1 MEQKGGTDGEESFE
15 ALEKQ
20 FQLVLTELLGDK
32 SVEKFR
38 TEYEKITGALRKAH
52 ESEKRLMSKCREL
65 NAEIVSNSTKVETA
79 LKLSQ
84 EDEAT
89 IRSLKKELE
98 NAWKTVDAA
107 HDKEIKAKEN
117 IITLK
122 QEISRLTQL
131 AEQGAGL
138 SEGQEHSVNNLKQA
152 VDELTGERDELVSSV
167 ERLRDGL
174 AQASATQQQ
183 MEAQIENSSQAVSQL
198 QQELQVRQNE
208 LSRETRQK
216 EKLEKEV
223 KQLHADAEAKT
234 SELKALSQQGQR
246 AKDEQQRLEQQ
257 LKELK
262 VTNERSARELE
273 QMQAKISKLQQDNEQ
288 QSVAVEQHTLENQ
301 QKANELRMKE
311 EELNLRRQ
319 EIAKLTKAR
328 EAIQKKSNQMEDQKG
343 EAEVQRETLKTQ
355 LGVLERELEVFR
367 KQAET
372 EKKAAEELARERDML
387 NKNLIKVTDST
398 GKQQIFLKLQEQAQK
413 NLEQEVHNYREEA
426 QKQQKI
432 IHQLEKD
439 RDRYIN
445 ETSGLRNKVQQHTDD
460 LKVNETEIAEYKKKT
475 CDTEQR
481 LASLHTL
488 YEKVVAER
496 NLYSK
501 NLVEIQDEI
510 AELKR
515 KLKFKSLEIEQLK
528 EEISGK
534 EATMSREHQDALRVE
549 RDNEGLK
556 AKLQLMK
563 QQAEETRQ
571 RIDGQKAEERQLQRT
586 IAEADAEAARQKKEL
601 DQVYSELEIL
611 GSQMLCRNDQL
622 RLLHLELKTKDC
634 LLAKTDFQYS
644 QRLEDIRLLKL
655 DMRNLSREKSI
666 QSRLASNAKDLRR
679 ELFHIHKELLQERRR
694 FCTLEEQLRTPM
706 NVHHWR
712 KLEANDPEY
721 FELIQKAQDL
731 QKALVTKNQEVM
743 DKDLLLKERERVY
756 LELKELLAR
765 QPGPEAFEQ
774 LQQCQRAHREKTK
787 KFKALT
793 AELNMYESKIQEYK
807 SDNQVLINQLQDI
820 KKKYLSLKQQQREEK
835 SAARTVFPMIQSPLC
850 HRQRFTG
857 GGFSLSAPANK

>member
-1 MEQKGGTDGEESFE
+1 MEQKGGTDGESFE

-20 FQLVLTELLGDK
+20 FQAVLSELLGDK
-32 SVEKFR
+32 SAEKFR

-89 IRSLKKELE
+89 IKSLKKELE

-262 VTNERSARELE
+262 VSKERSARELE
-273 QMQAKISKLQQDNEQ
+273 QMQAKIGKLQQDNEL

-398 GKQQIFLKLQEQAQK
+398 GKQQIFLKLQEQAQR

-439 RDRYIN
+439 RDHYIN

-501 NLVEIQDEI
+501 NLVEAQDEI

-556 AKLQLMK
+556 VLVPIKMNHFHWLYIELLSGWDTVYMLSGDVFSTWLLTSVSFS
-563 QQAEETRQ
+563 QA
-571 RIDGQKAEERQLQRT
+571 
-586 IAEADAEAARQKKEL
+586 
-601 DQVYSELEIL
+601 
-611 GSQMLCRNDQL
+611 MLSR
-622 RLLHLELKTKDC
+622 C
-634 LLAKTDFQYS
+634 LWN
-644 QRLEDIRLLKL
+644 E
-655 DMRNLSREKSI
+655 NLS
-666 QSRLASNAKDLRR
+666 
-679 ELFHIHKELLQERRR
+679 LLQ
-694 FCTLEEQLRTPM
+694 CC
-706 NVHHWR
+706 
-712 KLEANDPEY
+712 Y
-721 FELIQKAQDL
+721 
-731 QKALVTKNQEVM
+731 
-743 DKDLLLKERERVY
+743 
-756 LELKELLAR
+756 
-765 QPGPEAFEQ
+765 
-774 LQQCQRAHREKTK
+774 CQRRWE
-787 KFKALT
+787 
-793 AELNMYESKIQEYK
+793 
-807 SDNQVLINQLQDI
+807 
-820 KKKYLSLKQQQREEK
+820 
-835 SAARTVFPMIQSPLC
+835 
-850 HRQRFTG
+850 
-857 GGFSLSAPANK
+857 